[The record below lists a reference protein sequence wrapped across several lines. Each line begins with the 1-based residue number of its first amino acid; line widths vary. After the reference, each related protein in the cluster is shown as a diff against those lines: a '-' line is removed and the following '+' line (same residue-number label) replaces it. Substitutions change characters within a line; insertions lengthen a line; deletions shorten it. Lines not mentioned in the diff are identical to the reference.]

1 MCFSY
6 GQTARLTIYRILFC
20 FNMKNAM
27 IAEKLR
33 WDSILHV
40 LVEREGKTQEKA
52 IWADFK
58 KKYIQ
63 ICK

>member
-1 MCFSY
+1 MMCFSY

-27 IAEKLR
+27 IAGKLG

-52 IWADFK
+52 I
-58 KKYIQ
+58 
-63 ICK
+63 